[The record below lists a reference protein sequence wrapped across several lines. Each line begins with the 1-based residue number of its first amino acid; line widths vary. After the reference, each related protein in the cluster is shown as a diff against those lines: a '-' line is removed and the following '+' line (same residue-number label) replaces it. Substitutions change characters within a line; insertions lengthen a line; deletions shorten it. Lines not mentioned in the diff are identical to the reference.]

1 MPTSKFVL
9 LYSIYSW
16 PNVILCFIGG
26 FLLDSIFG
34 IRLGTIIYMGLTL
47 IGQIIFA
54 TGAIINVFWLM
65 MVGRFVFGYV
75 SFYYKRFITNINF
88 MILEIIFTLVTVL
101 VRNH

>member
-1 MPTSKFVL
+1 
-9 LYSIYSW
+9 
-16 PNVILCFIGG
+16 
-26 FLLDSIFG
+26 
-34 IRLGTIIYMGLTL
+34 MGLTL